1 MNFIGSKT
9 IKTERLILRV
19 TEESDLKPLW
29 EILCDSNVNKYYLT
43 SKLNHDWEKELPW
56 QMKKLA
62 HAKDNNVFQWSII
75 KKDTNECI
83 GQISVQEKDETFPK
97 DIRDIGW
104 FINPKFQRNGYASE
118 TAVAIFDYMF
128 NEVGILAIK
137 TGAAIINEPSWKLME
152 KLGFKRKEEIYK
164 TKYTFI
170 KEPVDCYSYE
180 LTKEDFNNQPRIYL

>member
-9 IKTERLILRV
+9 IETERLILRA

-29 EILCDSNVNKYYLT
+29 KILCDSNINKYYLT
-43 SKLNHDWEKELPW
+43 SKLNTDWEKELPW
-56 QMKKLA
+56 QLKKLE
-62 HAKDNNVFQWSII
+62 HAKDKDVFQWSII
-75 KKDTNECI
+75 LKDTNECI
-83 GQISVQEKDETFPK
+83 GQISVQEKDNSYPK

-104 FINPKFQRNGYASE
+104 FINPKVQRKGYAYE
-118 TAVAIFDYMF
+118 TAIAILDYMF
-128 NEVGILAIK
+128 NEVGISAIK

-170 KEPVDCYSYE
+170 EEQVDCYSYE
-180 LTKEDFNNQPRIYL
+180 LTKEDFDNHICL